1 MSIILLQLAYV
12 VLRTRIRLF
21 SGEELHIKLDT
32 IRTHDVLS
40 AIERTK
46 PSAKLLKDKYSRWQR
61 EYESVWCLCSW
72 HTLLLTWC
80 VCACE
85 FRNVF
90 DWCGCL
96 CDIDPHISASSFY
109 ASSRLEFGHI
119 LKSGFGH
126 TLKSGFG
133 HIWKSEFGHI
143 LKSEFGHIL
152 NSEFGHILGVW
163 VWGHILKSE
172 FGHLLNSDFGHML
185 GVWVWGH
192 ILKFEFGHIF
202 GV

>member
-1 MSIILLQLAYV
+1 MWSALSMFMYIYICTMLLIAQAVVSEWLFGIQMSLTMWGWYLHSDKMWVWSQLSLSGEKRGKKSNSEQDVYIILLQLAYV

-80 VCACE
+80 VCMC
-85 FRNVF
+85 
-90 DWCGCL
+90 
-96 CDIDPHISASSFY
+96 
-109 ASSRLEFGHI
+109 
-119 LKSGFGH
+119 
-126 TLKSGFG
+126 
-133 HIWKSEFGHI
+133 
-143 LKSEFGHIL
+143 
-152 NSEFGHILGVW
+152 VW
-163 VWGHILKSE
+163 VQECVWLVWLSLWYRPPHFS
-172 FGHLLNSDFGHML
+172 FQLLR
-185 GVWVWGH
+185 
-192 ILKFEFGHIF
+192 IQ
-202 GV
+202 